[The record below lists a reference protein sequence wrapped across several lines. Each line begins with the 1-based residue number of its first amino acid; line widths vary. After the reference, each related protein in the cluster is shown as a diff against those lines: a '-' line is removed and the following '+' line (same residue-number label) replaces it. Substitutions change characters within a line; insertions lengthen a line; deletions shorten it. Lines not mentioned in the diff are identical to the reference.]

1 MARQYLGNE
10 LNIVRRVRLFREHKL
25 LLEALQKVI
34 DTKKIRK
41 DAKYTVLDHEIPP
54 KAITEITESSN
65 SETEGQKPKEQQ
77 IVHIQSEEDSI
88 GEHEDIKFD
97 ATTRRKLEPL
107 IESDNA
113 QKQGPV

>member
-1 MARQYLGNE
+1 MAREHLGKE
-10 LNIVRRVRLFREHKL
+10 LNIIRRVRLFREHKL
-25 LLEALQKVI
+25 LIEALKEVI
-34 DTKKIRK
+34 DTNKIRR
-41 DAKYTVLDHEIPP
+41 DAKYTILNHERPQ
-54 KAITEITESSN
+54 KSITEITESSN
-65 SETEGQKPKEQQ
+65 SETDGQKPKEQQ

-113 QKQGPV
+113 QKQGSV